1 MLVEG
6 FIDLV
11 FETEEGLVVVD
22 YKTDGGETPEEI
34 AVSMGRYRL
43 QGGTYAL
50 ALERATARTV
60 SKVVFLFLHTGSEVV
75 MEDLPGAMKE
85 VQSAVESLVS

>member
-6 FIDLV
+6 FIDQV

-22 YKTDGGETPEEI
+22 YKTDGIETPEEI
-34 AVSMGRYRL
+34 SRSMERYRL

-50 ALERATARTV
+50 ALEHATDRSVA
-60 SKVVFLFLHTGSEVV
+60 KVVFLFLHTGSEVV
-75 MEDLPGAMKE
+75 MQDLPGAMQQ
-85 VQSAVESLVS
+85 VQKAVEGLVA